1 MCLKWKQWRGFADSW
16 CFFHLDVSG
25 GYSTSILNAIRSALQ
40 TSIHILFEKSK
51 DSNYVPLS
59 YHEAFY
65 LATLGGAKGWWLK
78 ALLTPSIYLTRL
90 IYLEGNVYDMQNKI
104 FLQF

>member
-1 MCLKWKQWRGFADSW
+1 MLNDNSEDA
-16 CFFHLDVSG
+16 LLIADVSG

-40 TSIHILFEKSK
+40 TSIHIFFEKGK

-65 LATLGGAKGWWLK
+65 LATLGGAKG
-78 ALLTPSIYLTRL
+78 R
-90 IYLEGNVYDMQNKI
+90 
-104 FLQF
+104 